1 MGWEQGGGQTGWEI
15 GGHKVMVQRLGKG
28 VQSWRMRVVNRGE
41 VTARERGGGG
51 GEEKRGNGFHV
62 MEADMIKRLT
72 LQSSYYPKNT
82 SVT

>member
-1 MGWEQGGGQTGWEI
+1 
-15 GGHKVMVQRLGKG
+15 MVQRLGKG

-62 MEADMIKRLT
+62 DGSRHD
-72 LQSSYYPKNT
+72 
-82 SVT
+82 